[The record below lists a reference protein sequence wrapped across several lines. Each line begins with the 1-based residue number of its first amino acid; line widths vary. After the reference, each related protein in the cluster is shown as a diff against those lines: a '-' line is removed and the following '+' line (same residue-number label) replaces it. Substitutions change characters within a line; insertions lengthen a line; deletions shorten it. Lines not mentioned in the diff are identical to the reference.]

1 MKDFQAYNLVE
12 LDSLEMKET
21 NGGYIWLLRAVAGLI
36 AAGCVAD
43 WSDFKKGISDGF
55 SQ

>member
-21 NGGYIWLLRAVAGLI
+21 NGGILLELLIGAAVGWLIYELTHKN
-36 AAGCVAD
+36 
-43 WSDFKKGISDGF
+43 S
-55 SQ
+55 